1 MRCKRACLAIN
12 PRAGH
17 NVAKI
22 TDLIAVFAAAGWKID
37 IALKAYPR
45 QAMQLAARAARQNYD
60 LIVAYGGDGTINQVV
75 NGVINARGRSIVGV
89 IPGGTAN
96 EWAVEIGLPLDP
108 VHAALTLVNS
118 DARAIDLG
126 HIQVEGLTFPHSTRP
141 ESDQQPAPPKGKK
154 VRKKQAKAAAK
165 GKPRFLLMAGLGTD
179 AAIMPYISKAFKYQ
193 AGRRA
198 FEVAAAKKLT
208 ELQPFPVEIR
218 AIDDAVDTTLLWRGE
233 AWQVFV
239 ANARLYGSIVDIAPE
254 AYLDDGKLDVC
265 VLTVGNL
272 FATIGQITS
281 FLLRRKP
288 DDETA
293 EYFQAPHFSIRAPAS
308 IGMHLDG
315 SLAKLSNYLSKAD
328 REALQHADA
337 PSQVMVE
344 YRFDAQPG
352 ALQVAIPRV
361 YDDNLFKKS
370 PGNGEA
376 HAVPQEQKDR
386 RTARHNNHFVEGQ
399 QEVPELIKALL
410 EAGLKMTVAGVAPNP
425 DKKDTYIIAGTLQNQ
440 KTGDAVPVAV
450 PVDDTV
456 VVTNRAGKRVS
467 AAAVQELQEGTVV
480 VIEGKKSRRGVIR
493 VTHIVI

>member
-22 TDLIAVFAAAGWKID
+22 TDLIAVFAAAGWKTD
-37 IALKAYPR
+37 IALKAYPG

-60 LIVAYGGDGTINQVV
+60 LIVAYGGDGTINKVV

-118 DARAIDLG
+118 DARTIDLG

-193 AGRRA
+193 AGSLA
-198 FEVAAAKKLT
+198 FEAAAAKKLT
-208 ELQPFPVEIR
+208 ELRPFPVEIR
-218 AIDDAVDTTLLWRGE
+218 AINDAGDARLLWSGE
-233 AWQVFV
+233 AWQVLV
-239 ANARLYGSIVDIAPE
+239 ANARLYGSIVDIAPR

-265 VLTVGNL
+265 VLTAGDL
-272 FATIGQITS
+272 LATIGQITS
-281 FLLRRKP
+281 LLLRRKP

-293 EYFQAPHFSIRAPAS
+293 EYFQGAHFSIRAPAS

-315 SLAKLSNYLSKAD
+315 SLVKLRNYLSRAD
-328 REALQHADA
+328 REALQQADD

-344 YRFDAQPG
+344 YRFDSLPG
-352 ALQVAIPRV
+352 ALQMAIPRT
-361 YDDNLFKKS
+361 YDDTLFKKF
-370 PGNGEA
+370 PDKEDA
-376 HAVPQEQKDR
+376 HAVLQAQRDT
-386 RTARHNNHFVEGQ
+386 RTAEHNNSFEESQ
-399 QEVPELIKALL
+399 QEVPELIKTLL
-410 EAGLKMTVAGVAPNP
+410 EHGLKVRVVDVAPNP
-425 DKKDTYIIAGTLQNQ
+425 DKKDTYIIAGTMQDQ
-440 KTGDAVPVAV
+440 KTGDIMPVAV
-450 PVDDTV
+450 PVNDTV
-456 VVTNRAGKRVS
+456 AVTTRTGEPVS
-467 AAAVQELQEGTVV
+467 AAALQELQEGTVV
-480 VIEGKKSRRGVIR
+480 VIEGKKSKRGVMR
-493 VTHIVI
+493 ATHIVI

>member
-1 MRCKRACLAIN
+1 MRCKRVCLVIN

-22 TDLIAVFAAAGWKID
+22 TDLIAVFAAAGWKTD
-37 IALKAYPR
+37 IALKAYPG

-118 DARAIDLG
+118 DARTIDLG
-126 HIQVEGLTFPHSTRP
+126 HIQVEGLTFPLSTRP
-141 ESDQQPAPPKGKK
+141 ESDQQLAPPKGKK

-165 GKPRFLLMAGLGTD
+165 GKPRFLLMAG
-179 AAIMPYISKAFKYQ
+179 
-193 AGRRA
+193 
-198 FEVAAAKKLT
+198 
-208 ELQPFPVEIR
+208 
-218 AIDDAVDTTLLWRGE
+218 
-233 AWQVFV
+233 
-239 ANARLYGSIVDIAPE
+239 
-254 AYLDDGKLDVC
+254 
-265 VLTVGNL
+265 
-272 FATIGQITS
+272 
-281 FLLRRKP
+281 
-288 DDETA
+288 
-293 EYFQAPHFSIRAPAS
+293 
-308 IGMHLDG
+308 
-315 SLAKLSNYLSKAD
+315 
-328 REALQHADA
+328 
-337 PSQVMVE
+337 
-344 YRFDAQPG
+344 
-352 ALQVAIPRV
+352 PRV

-386 RTARHNNHFVEGQ
+386 RTARHNDHFVEGQ
-399 QEVPELIKALL
+399 QEAPELIKALL

-425 DKKDTYIIAGTLQNQ
+425 DKKDAYIIAGTLQNQ

-450 PVDDTV
+450 PVDNSV

-467 AAAVQELQEGTVV
+467 AAAVQKLQEGTVV

-493 VTHIVI
+493 ATHIVI